1 MTEWVDELESQLR
14 GDIKKINDNIYP
26 DFDQV
31 LNKKKVNVD
40 DLRGW
45 LTETI
50 DKWVQDKAD
59 EIDKKYEEK
68 YKSVIL
74 KQKTEIQDLKK
85 ELKQA

>member
-1 MTEWVDELESQLR
+1 M
-14 GDIKKINDNIYP
+14 
-26 DFDQV
+26 
-31 LNKKKVNVD
+31 NKKKVNVD

-59 EIDKKYEEK
+59 EIDRKYEEK

>member
-1 MTEWVDELESQLR
+1 MDELESQLR